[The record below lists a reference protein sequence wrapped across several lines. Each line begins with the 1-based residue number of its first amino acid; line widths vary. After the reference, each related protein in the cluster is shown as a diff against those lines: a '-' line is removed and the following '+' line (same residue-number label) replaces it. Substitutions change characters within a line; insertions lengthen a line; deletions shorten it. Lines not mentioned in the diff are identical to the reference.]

1 MSKQG
6 IASIGMKVTV
16 NKTEMNYVQE
26 IGDIGGTPSELDATC
41 LKDTMKKNVPGVQDT
56 KSFEVTY
63 LFDNSAADSDYRKL
77 KALQT
82 AGNAV
87 DVEVEFP
94 DGTKF
99 STSGYVNTYVSG
111 AKVDE
116 LVIAKLIVSLQSDW
130 TVTNP
135 ATSCWCRGQKGN
147 TIRCSLSL
155 HPAETLI

>member
-1 MSKQG
+1 MSTQG
-6 IASIGMKVTV
+6 IASIGIEVSV
-16 NKTEMNYVQE
+16 NSVEMNYVQE

-63 LFDNSAADSDYRKL
+63 LFDNSATDSDYRTL
-77 KALQT
+77 KALET
-82 AGNAV
+82 AGNIVPVA
-87 DVEVEFP
+87 VEFP

-99 STSGYVNTYVSG
+99 ATTGYVTTYISG

-116 LVIAKLIVSLQSDW
+116 LVTAKLIVSLQSDW

-135 ATSCWCRGQKGN
+135 TSGG
-147 TIRCSLSL
+147 
-155 HPAETLI
+155 